1 MLPSQFA
8 SQATEGAPRGALI
21 RWLIANSAFGVP
33 QAAGP
38 IAYALLAIQLTG
50 HADDGAAI
58 MLAIT
63 VAQVVGA
70 VPIARLGRR
79 RNAVAFL
86 KALTLLRGVALATI
100 PVLAAYGAPFGALVA
115 AAALGGLVNGAAI
128 GYLRAIL
135 NHLVAPPLMPRA
147 LGLAAT
153 LSEFVFV
160 AAPVLAS
167 ALGTIDPLFAVV
179 MLTVLGT
186 VPSLLLPSLPHVQAP
201 APTSMGSSLLKPPI
215 LLWLGCTLAGSS
227 VVSAIEIGAVSL
239 ALDYG
244 FAPSMGFIF
253 TVALCVASV
262 AGGVWVSLRNRM
274 PRRTTVL
281 LYLALMS
288 AGAVLIALHL
298 SVATTLLG
306 AVVVGCV
313 LAPLGTSYSL
323 MLDALAPAHR
333 RAELFALARTVHSLG
348 IIVTSANLTMTS
360 LATTQAVATVLILA
374 ATATVGVI
382 CLIAREPQPRSS
394 PPA

>member
-1 MLPSQFA
+1 M
-8 SQATEGAPRGALI
+8 
-21 RWLIANSAFGVP
+21 ANSAFGVP

-50 HADDGAAI
+50 DAGDGAAI
-58 MLAIT
+58 MLAAT
-63 VAQVVGA
+63 AAQVLGA

-100 PVLAAYGAPFGALVA
+100 PILAACGAPFATLVA

-147 LGLAAT
+147 LGMAAT

-167 ALGTIDPLFAVV
+167 ALGTIDPILAVA
-179 MLTVLGT
+179 MLTLLGT
-186 VPSLLLPSLPHVQAP
+186 VPALLLPGVPHLQAP
-201 APTSMGSSLLKPPI
+201 LPTAVGGSLLKPPI
-215 LLWLGCTLAGSS
+215 LLWLGCTMAGSS
-227 VVSAIEIGAVSL
+227 VVSAIEIGAVPL

-244 FAPSMGFIF
+244 FAPAMGFIF
-253 TVALCVASV
+253 TVALCVASM
-262 AGGVWVSLRNRM
+262 AGGVWVSVRNRM

-288 AGAVLIALHL
+288 AGAVLIALHI
-298 SVATTLLG
+298 SVAATLLG

-323 MLDALAPAHR
+323 MLDALAPPHR
-333 RAELFALARTVHSLG
+333 RAELFALSRTVHSLG

-360 LATTQAVATVLILA
+360 LAATQAVSTALVLA
-374 ATATVGVI
+374 ATAAVGLT
-382 CLIAREPQPRSS
+382 CLAGRASTPRSS